1 MRRWTHLRAEPRD
14 LGLGHRERVAALALG
29 LELLQV
35 ALQRAARAVLED
47 GVRVLRAKA
56 RRQRAHP
63 RRIARVSRVWQ
74 ARRGL
79 MPTMAQLAWR

>member
-35 ALQRAARAVLED
+35 ALQRAARAILED
-47 GVRVLRAKA
+47 GVRVLRADVLLD
-56 RRQRAHP
+56 QVGDP
-63 RRIARVSRVWQ
+63 
-74 ARRGL
+74 
-79 MPTMAQLAWR
+79 PTKGT